1 MPELAG
7 YFRTHRIAATCLV
20 LVTFLVMG
28 LRTLNLP
35 YSAPWADQAQF
46 LGYAYNMAKY
56 ATFSVTRR
64 DRPRPDQMREP
75 GYPVVL
81 AVGLLLHPEIDL
93 DAVNAPCVTEGAGEC
108 LAPVTWLKLVN
119 VLFLGLTAMAVFA
132 ALLAITGSP
141 LLAWIGHIWV
151 LLSASYAHWASMFF
165 AEVVVGF
172 LLVVLSLRLWRL
184 AQRPP
189 ERRYWFL
196 TGLLLG
202 ALVMVKA
209 TFYYLAPL
217 LAVFLAVL
225 AAGRRVATPRESA
238 ILGTLFLAGTLAL
251 TLPWQ
256 VRNLVSTDTASLT
269 GRSGIVLYARAS
281 YDTLS
286 FEEHMAAAALFSPSN
301 SVPERYLRERW
312 LTPEIKEMLTGPA
325 NPRDRAFARANELR
339 EQTKFGILSPQ
350 VDDIL
355 KKEALHQMFEHWR
368 GHLRATLVF
377 GWRGLFGERGLGF
390 VAPGDGSPTI
400 GQQAF
405 GLDLTRWFVS
415 YPLVAAT
422 ALFLPAF
429 LAFFFCVAT
438 GRWPYVLLMVP
449 SAYLYALQALMT
461 HFIPRYSAPLIPMLV
476 IITLITVT
484 AVLAFLGR
492 PLLRLVGWTPREA
505 ARHA

>member
-1 MPELAG
+1 MPELAA
-7 YFRTHRIAATCLV
+7 YFRTHRLAAAGLV
-20 LVTFLVMG
+20 LVTLLMMG

-75 GYPVVL
+75 GYPLLL
-81 AVGLLLHPEIDL
+81 AAGLLLHPGIDL
-93 DAVNAPCVTEGAGEC
+93 DEVNAPCVTEGVGDC

-119 VLFLGLTAMAVFA
+119 VLFLGLSAIAVFA
-132 ALLAITGSP
+132 TLLALTGNP
-141 LLAWIGHIWV
+141 LLAWIGHLWV
-151 LLSASYAHWASMFF
+151 LLSASYAHWATMFF

-172 LLVVLSLRLWRL
+172 LMVALSLRLWRL
-184 AQRPP
+184 AGRAPD
-189 ERRYWFL
+189 RRYWFV

-217 LAVFLAVL
+217 LALFLAVL
-225 AAGRRVATPRESA
+225 AVARRTTTLRESA
-238 ILGTLFLAGTLAL
+238 ILGALFLAGTLVL

-256 VRNLVSTDTASLT
+256 ARNILSVGTASLT

-301 SVPERYLRERW
+301 SIPDRYLSERW
-312 LTPEIKEMLTGPA
+312 LTPELKEMLTGPD
-325 NPRDRAFARANELR
+325 NPRDRAFARAGELR
-339 EQTKFGILSPQ
+339 EQTKFGVLSPE
-350 VDDIL
+350 VDALL
-355 KKEALHQMFEHWR
+355 KKEALDQMLEHWR
-368 GHLRATLVF
+368 GHLRATLLF

-390 VAPGDGSPTI
+390 IMPGDGSATI
-400 GQQAF
+400 GQRAF
-405 GLDLTRWFVS
+405 GIDLGRWFLS
-415 YPLVAAT
+415 YPVTAAV

-429 LAFFFCVAT
+429 LAFFFCIAT
-438 GRWPYVLLMVP
+438 GRWPYVLLIVP

-461 HFIPRYSAPLIPMLV
+461 HYIPRYSAPLIPMLIV
-476 IITLITVT
+476 IALVTVW
-484 AVLAFLGR
+484 AVLGFAGR
-492 PLLRLVGWTPREA
+492 LLARVFRRQASEA
-505 ARHA
+505 AAGA

>member
-7 YFRTHRIAATCLV
+7 YFRTHRIAAACLV
-20 LVTFLVMG
+20 LVTMLMMG

-81 AVGLLLHPEIDL
+81 AAGLLLHPGIDL
-93 DAVNAPCVTEGAGEC
+93 DKANAPCVTEGVDDC

-119 VLFLGLTAMAVFA
+119 VLFLGLSAIAVFA
-132 ALLAITGSP
+132 TLLALTGNP
-141 LLAWIGHIWV
+141 LLAWIGHLWV

-172 LLVVLSLRLWRL
+172 LMVALSLRLWRL
-184 AQRPP
+184 AGQSPD
-189 ERRYWFL
+189 RRYWFL

-225 AAGRRVATPRESA
+225 VAARRAATLRESA
-238 ILGTLFLAGTLAL
+238 ILGALFLAGTLAL

-256 VRNLVSTDTASLT
+256 ARNLVSTGTASLT

-281 YDTLS
+281 YDALS

-301 SVPERYLRERW
+301 SIPERYLSQRW
-312 LTPEIKEMLTGPA
+312 LTPELKEMLTGSD
-325 NPRDRAFARANELR
+325 NPRDRAFARAGELR
-339 EQTKFGILSPQ
+339 DQTKFGTLSPE
-350 VDDIL
+350 VDAIL
-355 KKEALHQMFEHWR
+355 KKEALHHMIEHWR

-390 VAPGDGSPTI
+390 VRAGDGSSTI
-400 GQQAF
+400 GQEAF
-405 GLDLTRWFVS
+405 GLNLGRWILS
-415 YPLVAAT
+415 YPVTAT
-422 ALFLPAF
+422 VALFLPAF

-449 SAYLYALQALMT
+449 AAYLYALQALMT
-461 HFIPRYSAPLIPMLV
+461 HYIPRYSAPLIPMLIV
-476 IITLITVT
+476 ISLVTLA
-484 AVLAFLGR
+484 AVLGWLGGRLSNLLGR
-492 PLLRLVGWTPREA
+492 PSIEA
-505 ARHA
+505 ESRG